1 MNFQNFERKL
11 DLINLIVS
19 GGCEDH
25 QMEVHERSNQTI
37 KAPDAVD
44 SDDETVVNSPEKRA
58 RETEESQTGK
68 QKKPKIR
75 KLADSRMNAEELSEM
90 KKRIAK
96 SVTVVFPRT

>member
-1 MNFQNFERKL
+1 MNFERKL
-11 DLINLIVS
+11 DLINLTVS
-19 GGCEDH
+19 GGREDH

-37 KAPDAVD
+37 KAPDAIE

-58 RETEESQTGK
+58 REESPQTGT

-96 SVTVVFPRT
+96 SVTVVFART